1 MSSSD
6 IVIFQILAGLCTLCF
21 LVLTFMAWR
30 FLRGMEEARGRLLSV
45 AINLEKRLDPILE
58 DLRAGSAQFRV
69 VGERARR
76 GSDRLVELSDQF
88 GQLTSFGKT
97 GVRGIWALLTQ
108 TASAFLN
115 K

>member
-45 AINLEKRLDPILE
+45 AILE